1 MFFSLKN
8 KTAFITGGCNGI
20 GLAIAKRYIEA
31 GAKVI
36 IADLQDGNAIAQEIG
51 AIYYKVDVSN
61 EQRVKNVIEQVKKE
75 VGNLDILVNNAGVGD
90 LPGPIV
96 DAATNKWRK
105 IFEVNVFGVLH
116 GIKYG
121 APIMTKGGVIINTA
135 SQAAFTKIGG
145 MEPYSASKAAVVS
158 ITKTAALELA
168 ERQIRVNAVCPSNT
182 KTPMMQ
188 QAEDAAISEK
198 LSQVF
203 SPSGRAAEVEDMI
216 GLYHFLASDAAKYIN
231 GQAIIADGGWTAG
244 VSDTALGAA
253 LTDL

>member
-8 KTAFITGGCNGI
+8 KIAFITGGCSGI
-20 GLAIAKRYIEA
+20 GLAIAKRYTEA

-36 IADLQDGNAIAQEIG
+36 IADRQEGKAIGEEIG
-51 AIYYKVDVSN
+51 AIYYKMDVTN
-61 EQRVKNVIEQVKKE
+61 EQQVLEVMERVDKE
-75 VGNLDILVNNAGVGD
+75 VGKLDILVNNAGIGD

-96 DAATNKWRK
+96 DAATKNWRR
-105 IFEVNVFGVLH
+105 IFEVNVFGVLY

-121 APIMTKGGVIINTA
+121 APIINKGGVIINTA

-158 ITKTAALELA
+158 ITQTAALELA

-182 KTPMMQ
+182 KTPMMK
-188 QAEDAAISEK
+188 ASEDAAISEK

-203 SPSGRAAEVEDMI
+203 SPSGKAAEVSDIM
-216 GLYHFLASDAAKYIN
+216 GLYHFLASDASQYIN
-231 GQAIIADGGWTAG
+231 GQSIIADGGWTAG
-244 VSDTALGAA
+244 VSNTALGAA
-253 LTDL
+253 LSDL